1 MGIGLVVA
9 SAAMFGSGP
18 FFARVA
24 YDAGMTALPLLTWRF
39 VFAAMVAWLLLL
51 ATGSG
56 RRSLRS
62 IDARRLVIL
71 LALGLLYVGNAGSFT
86 AALATVPVPLVSI
99 IAFLYPALVA
109 VLSVRF
115 VRRLEGRRAWVALGV
130 STLGIALA
138 VGGIP
143 AGADVP
149 LAGLLLA
156 FTCPIV
162 YAVWIVLAARLG
174 GERPTQDGERPVQDG
189 ERPTQGPG
197 PSSDSRPGRVEDE
210 LHIAPMDA
218 ESAPNGPDVI
228 PSSAI
233 MASATAL
240 GAAILAVMAGNSVA
254 PADVPAGAWLAL
266 AGFGTF
272 TALAFRWFLAGT
284 RRIGAAR
291 ASILSTVEP
300 VYTIVLA
307 TILLGETLSPV
318 QLIGG
323 ALVIAGVILAETGP
337 RAQPAVDAGSR
348 YLGDTLTG

>member
-1 MGIGLVVA
+1 
-9 SAAMFGSGP
+9 
-18 FFARVA
+18 
-24 YDAGMTALPLLTWRF
+24 
-39 VFAAMVAWLLLL
+39 VFAALVAWLLLL

-62 IDARRLVIL
+62 IDRRRLIIL
-71 LALGLLYVGNAGSFT
+71 LGLGVLYVGNAGSFT

-115 VRRLEGRRAWVALGV
+115 VRRLEGRRAWVALAI

-143 AGADVP
+143 AGSDIPVV
-149 LAGLLLA
+149 GLLLA

-174 GERPTQDGERPVQDG
+174 GERPAAG
-189 ERPTQGPG
+189 
-197 PSSDSRPGRVEDE
+197 SDDPE
-210 LHIAPMDA
+210 LSIAPMDA
-218 ESAPNGPDVI
+218 ESVPDGPDVI

-240 GAAILAVMAGNSVA
+240 GAAILAVLAGDHIA
-254 PADVPAGAWLAL
+254 PADVPGGAWLAL
-266 AGFGTF
+266 IGFGTF

-307 TILLGETLSPV
+307 SILLGETLSPI
-318 QLIGG
+318 QLVGG

-337 RAQPAVDAGSR
+337 RSQPA
-348 YLGDTLTG
+348 TGQRSGTVATG

>member
-1 MGIGLVVA
+1 VGIILIVA
-9 SAAMFGSGP
+9 SAAMFGSGA
-18 FFARVA
+18 FFARAA
-24 YDAGMTALPLLTWRF
+24 YNAGMTALPLLTWRF
-39 VFAAMVAWLLLL
+39 VFAALVAWSLLLV
-51 ATGSG
+51 TGSG

-62 IDARRLVIL
+62 IDRRRLVVL
-71 LALGLLYVGNAGSFT
+71 LALGVLYVGNAGSFT

-115 VRRLEGRRAWVALGV
+115 VRRLEGRRAWVALAV

-143 AGADVP
+143 AGADIP
-149 LAGLLLA
+149 ISGLLLA

-174 GERPTQDGERPVQDG
+174 GERPTRTTVPELHEDG
-189 ERPTQGPG
+189 
-197 PSSDSRPGRVEDE
+197 

-233 MASATAL
+233 MASATAV
-240 GAAILAVMAGNSVA
+240 GAALLAVLAGDRIA

-307 TILLGETLSPV
+307 SILLGETLSPI
-318 QLIGG
+318 QLVGG
-323 ALVIAGVILAETGP
+323 ALVIAGVILAETSEHTE
-337 RAQPAVDAGSR
+337 PAVGTVSGYR
-348 YLGDTLTG
+348 GDTLTG